1 MALVRPLSRVVSSRV
16 VVVGGGIAG
25 LTAALDLAALG
36 YPVTLVEEGP
46 SLGGVMAQLDKTF
59 PTNDCAMC
67 ILAPRLLEA
76 ARHPQIDIHT
86 LTRVVGLEGEP
97 GDLRVLL
104 ARRPRYVDTAKC
116 TGCGECVRVCPK
128 RIPDPFNLGL
138 SLTKAIHLPFAQAV
152 PQAAYITPESC
163 RHLCGS
169 KQKVCTKV
177 CLAEAIN
184 FADQPETHVVE
195 AGAVILAPGARP
207 APVAEFPGAQHP
219 DVVTSMEFER
229 LLSATGPHGGKL
241 LRPSD
246 RQEPRSL
253 AFIQCV
259 GSRDQESGAAYC
271 SSFCCLASL
280 KEALVAQ
287 ELTQDRA
294 AATIFYMDLRAQ
306 GKEQER
312 YLDTARARGVELI
325 RSRVTAVHPK
335 EEGGLV
341 VRYTDQ
347 QGRPQERIFD
357 MAVLAVGLRPGPRLP
372 DWAPRLG
379 LSLNEHG
386 FIKEGEPFAP
396 VTGREGVFVC
406 GTAQEPMDITTTVAG
421 ASAAAQTAAQLL
433 AIGQRPALSG
443 VAREEPLPLDG
454 RPPKIGVFLC
464 HCGTNIARTIDPQAL
479 SDMVRDLPGVD
490 YVEDFLFSCSADATR
505 RMANIIK
512 ERGLNR
518 VVVAACSPRTH
529 EPVFREV
536 LAAAGLNPGYL
547 AFTNIREQCAWVHQD
562 NPEAALAKAAG
573 LVAMAGQRALELG
586 PLAPAS
592 YPVIPRALV
601 LGGGVAGM
609 SAALALADQGF
620 HTYLVERSSRLG
632 GLAKSLRFTL
642 EGLDPPALIQELEVE
657 VYQHPNVEVLT
668 RTELVSVTGAV
679 GRFRSRVSQDIG
691 GDRLERHLQHGVVL
705 VATGGREIR
714 PEKSYLYGEDPR
726 VLTQLEL
733 EEKISNRD
741 PDLERVRRV
750 VMIQCVGSRNPE
762 RPYCSRLCCSE
773 ALKNALLLK
782 KRYPLVEVAVLYR
795 DIRAFGFKELAYQEA
810 KERGVVFLPYDPA
823 RPPEVAAARRRPLTV
838 RVWDELLGET
848 VSLPADLLVLSTGIE
863 PAAGTAEVA
872 HLLKVP
878 RATGGFFLEAH
889 QKLKPVET
897 MVEGIFLCGMA
908 HYPKSLGEAVAQA
921 QAAAIRA
928 AALLFQEKI
937 QQSEVS
943 AVIESNHCQLCLN
956 CLRNCPFGAIFV
968 GEKGV
973 PEIAGELCRGCGV
986 CAAECPAGAIRM
998 SRFTDAELSAQI
1010 RAALETPRGEEHG
1023 ERELLRSVR

>member
-25 LTAALDLAALG
+25 LTAALDLAAVG
-36 YPVTLVEEGP
+36 HPVTLVEEGP
-46 SLGGVMAQLDKTF
+46 SLGGLMAQLDKTF

-76 ARHPQIDIHT
+76 ARHPLIDLQT
-86 LTRVVGLEGEP
+86 LTRVVGLKGAP
-97 GDLRVLL
+97 GDLKVLL
-104 ARRPRYVDTAKC
+104 ARRPRYVDTARC

-128 RIPDPFNLGL
+128 RIPDPYNLGL
-138 SLTKAIHLPFAQAV
+138 SATKAIHLPFPQAV
-152 PQAAYITPESC
+152 PQAAYITPEAC

-184 FADQPETHVVE
+184 FDDQPETHVVE

-207 APVAEFPGAQHP
+207 APVAGFPGAAHP

-246 RQEPRSL
+246 RQEPSSL

-259 GSRDQESGAAYC
+259 GSRDKERGAAYC
-271 SSFCCLASL
+271 SSFCCLTSL

-287 ELTQDRA
+287 ELTQDRVS
-294 AATIFYMDLRAQ
+294 ATIFYMDLRAQ

-312 YLDTARARGVELI
+312 YLDTAKARGVELI
-325 RSRVTAVHPK
+325 KSRITAVHPR

-347 QGRPQERIFD
+347 QGRPRERTFD
-357 MAVLAVGLRPGPRLP
+357 MAVLAVGLRPMSHLP

-379 LSLNEHG
+379 MTLNEHG
-386 FIKEGEPFAP
+386 FIQEGEPFAP
-396 VTGREGVFVC
+396 VTGREGVLVC
-406 GTAQEPMDITTTVAG
+406 GTAQEPMDITTAVAG
-421 ASAAAQTAAQLL
+421 ASAAAQTASQLL
-433 AIGQRPALSG
+433 AVGLRPALFGG
-443 VAREEPLPLDG
+443 VRQETLPLDG

-464 HCGTNIARTIDPQAL
+464 HCGTNIARTIDPAAL
-479 SDMVRDLPGVD
+479 ADMVRELPGVD
-490 YVEDFLFSCSADATR
+490 HVEDFLFSCSADATR

-512 ERGLNR
+512 EQGLNR

-536 LAAAGLNPGYL
+536 LTAANLNPGYL

-562 NPEAALAKAAG
+562 DPEAALAKAAE
-573 LVAMAGQRALELG
+573 LVAMAARRALELA

-620 HTYLVERSSRLG
+620 HTYLVERSFQLG
-632 GLAKSLRFTL
+632 GLARNLRFTL
-642 EGLDPPALIQELEVE
+642 EGLDPTALIQELEVE
-657 VYQHPNVEVLT
+657 VYQHPNVEVFT

-679 GRFRSRVSQDIG
+679 GRFRSRISQDIG
-691 GDRLERHLQHGVVL
+691 GDRLERHLKHGVVL

-714 PEKSYLYGEDPR
+714 PEGSYLYGEDPR

-733 EEKISNRD
+733 EGKISGRD
-741 PDLERVRRV
+741 LDLERVRRV

-782 KRYPLVEVAVLYR
+782 KRYPLVEVVVLYR

-810 KERGVVFLPYDPA
+810 KELGVVFLPYDPA
-823 RPPEVAAARRRPLTV
+823 RPPEVSAARRRPLTV
-838 RVWDELLGET
+838 QVWDELLGEN
-848 VSLPADLLVLSTGIE
+848 VALPADLLVLSTGIE
-863 PAAGTAEVA
+863 PAAGTGELAR
-872 HLLKVP
+872 LLKVP
-878 RATGGFFLEAH
+878 MTTGGFFLEAH

-897 MVEGIFLCGMA
+897 VVEGIFLCGMA

-928 AALLFQEKI
+928 AALLLQEKI

-943 AVIESNHCQLCLN
+943 AVIESDQCQLCLN
-956 CLRNCPFGAIFV
+956 CMRNCPFGAIFV
-968 GEKGV
+968 GEEGV
-973 PEIAGELCRGCGV
+973 PEITGELCRGCGV

-1010 RAALETPRGEEHG
+1010 RAALESPRGEEHG

>member
-25 LTAALDLAALG
+25 LTAALDLAAVG
-36 YPVTLVEEGP
+36 HPVTLVEEGP
-46 SLGGVMAQLDKTF
+46 SLGGLMAQLDKTF

-76 ARHPQIDIHT
+76 ARHPLIDIHT
-86 LTRVVGLEGEP
+86 LTRVVGLEGVP

-104 ARRPRYVDTAKC
+104 ARRPRYVDTARC

-138 SLTKAIHLPFAQAV
+138 SVTKAIHLPFPQAV
-152 PQAAYITPESC
+152 PQAAYITPEAC
-163 RHLCGS
+163 RHLCGRKEKS
-169 KQKVCTKV
+169 CVKV

-184 FADQPETHVVE
+184 FADQPETRVVE

-207 APVAEFPGAQHP
+207 APVEEFPGAAHP

-241 LRPSD
+241 LKPSD
-246 RQEPRSL
+246 RQEPLSL

-259 GSRDQESGAAYC
+259 GSRDREAGAAYC
-271 SSFCCLASL
+271 SSFCCLTSL

-287 ELTQDRA
+287 ELTQDRVT
-294 AATIFYMDLRAQ
+294 ATIFYMDLRAQ

-312 YLDTARARGVELI
+312 YLNTARARGVELV
-325 RSRVTAVHPK
+325 RSRVTAVHPI
-335 EEGGLV
+335 EEGGLL
-341 VRYTDQ
+341 VRYTDD
-347 QGRPQERIFD
+347 QGRPRERTFD
-357 MAVLAVGLRPGPRLP
+357 LAVLAVGLRPGAHLP
-372 DWAPRLG
+372 DWADRLG
-379 LSLNEHG
+379 ITLNEHG
-386 FIKEGEPFAP
+386 FIKEGQPFGP

-406 GTAQEPMDITTTVAG
+406 GTAQEPVDITTAVAG
-421 ASAAAQTAAQLL
+421 ASAAAQSAAQLL
-433 AIGQRPALSG
+433 AVGQKPALTR
-443 VAREEPLPLDG
+443 VFREEALPLDG

-464 HCGTNIARTIDPQAL
+464 HCGTNIARTVDPQAL
-479 SDMVRDLPGVD
+479 AAMVQDLPGVA

-505 RMANIIK
+505 KMAEIIK
-512 ERGLNR
+512 EQGLNR

-536 LAAAGLNPGYL
+536 LASAGLNPGYL
-547 AFTNIREQCAWVHQD
+547 AFANIREQCAWVHQD
-562 NPEAALAKAAG
+562 DPEAALEKAADI
-573 LVAMAGQRALELG
+573 VAMAGRRALELT
-586 PLAPAS
+586 PLAPAR

-601 LGGGVAGM
+601 LGGGLAGM

-620 HTYLVERSSRLG
+620 HTYLVERSARLG
-632 GLAKSLRFTL
+632 GLARNLHFTL
-642 EGLDPPALIQELEVE
+642 EGLNPPELIQELEVE
-657 VYQHPNVEVLT
+657 VFQHPNVEVLT
-668 RTELVSVTGAV
+668 RAELVSMEGTV
-679 GRFRSRVSQDIG
+679 GRFRSRVSRDID
-691 GDRLERHLQHGVVL
+691 GDRLERDLQHGVVL
-705 VATGGREIR
+705 VATGGQEMR
-714 PEKSYLYGEDPR
+714 PQGSYLYGKDPR

-733 EEKISNRD
+733 EEKISHRD
-741 PDLERVRRV
+741 HDLERVRRV
-750 VMIQCVGSRNPE
+750 VMIQCVGSRTPE
-762 RPYCSRLCCSE
+762 KPYCSRLCCSE

-782 KRYPLVEVAVLYR
+782 KRYPLVEVVVLYR
-795 DIRAFGFKELAYQEA
+795 DIRAFGFRELAYQEA
-810 KERGVVFLPYDPA
+810 KERGVVFLPYEPD
-823 RPPEVAAARRRPLTV
+823 RPPEVVAARRRPLTV
-838 RVWDELLGET
+838 RVWDELLAET
-848 VSLPADLLVLSTGIE
+848 VTLPADLLVLSTGIE
-863 PAAGTAEVA
+863 PAAGTSEVA

-878 RATGGFFLEAH
+878 RTTGGFFLEAH

-897 MVEGIFLCGMA
+897 IAEGIFLCGMA

-937 QQSEVS
+937 QQSEIS
-943 AVIESNHCQLCLN
+943 AVIERDHCQLCLN
-956 CLRNCPFGAIFV
+956 CMRNCPFGAIFV
-968 GEKGV
+968 GEEGV
-973 PEIAGELCRGCGV
+973 PEIKGELCRGCGV

-998 SRFTDAELSAQI
+998 SRYTDAELSAQI
-1010 RAALETPRGEEHG
+1010 RAALEHPQGEEHG

>member
-25 LTAALDLAALG
+25 LTAALDLAAVG
-36 YPVTLVEEGP
+36 HPVTLVEEGP
-46 SLGGVMAQLDKTF
+46 SLGGLMAQLDKTF

-76 ARHPQIDIHT
+76 ARHPLIDLHT
-86 LTRVVGLEGEP
+86 LTRVVGLEGTP

-104 ARRPRYVDTAKC
+104 ARRPRYVDTARC

-138 SLTKAIHLPFAQAV
+138 SVTKAIHLPFPQAV
-152 PQAAYITPESC
+152 PQAAYITPEAC
-163 RHLCGS
+163 RHLCGRKEKS
-169 KQKVCTKV
+169 CVQV

-184 FADQPETHVVE
+184 FDDQPETLVVE

-207 APVAEFPGAQHP
+207 APVEKFPGAGHP

-229 LLSATGPHGGKL
+229 LLSATGPHGGRL
-241 LRPSD
+241 LKPSD

-259 GSRDQESGAAYC
+259 GSRDPEAGAAYC

-280 KEALVAQ
+280 KQALVAQ
-287 ELTQDRA
+287 ELTQDRVPS
-294 AATIFYMDLRAQ
+294 TIFYMDLRAQ

-312 YLDTARARGVELI
+312 YLEAARARGVELV
-325 RSRVTAVHPK
+325 RSRVTAVHPR
-335 EEGGLV
+335 EEGGLA
-341 VRYTDQ
+341 VRYTDP
-347 QGRPQERIFD
+347 QGRPRERTFD
-357 MAVLAVGLRPGPRLP
+357 LAVLAVGLRPGASLK
-372 DWAPRLG
+372 DWAGRLAMT
-379 LSLNEHG
+379 LNEHG
-386 FIKEGEPFAP
+386 FLKEGQPFAP
-396 VTGREGVFVC
+396 ATGREGVFVC
-406 GTAQEPMDITTTVAG
+406 GTAQEPMDITTVVAG

-433 AIGQRPALSG
+433 AVGLRPALFG
-443 VAREEPLPLDG
+443 AVRKETIPVDEG
-454 RPPKIGVFLC
+454 PPKIGVFLC

-479 SDMVRDLPGVD
+479 AALVRDLPGVD
-490 YVEDFLFSCSADATR
+490 HVEDFLFSCSADATR
-505 RMANIIK
+505 KMAKVIK
-512 ERGLNR
+512 EQGLNR

-536 LAAAGLNPGYL
+536 LAAAHLNPGYL
-547 AFTNIREQCAWVHQD
+547 AFANIREQCAWVHHD
-562 NPEAALAKAAG
+562 DPEAALAKAAD
-573 LVAMAGQRALELG
+573 LVAMAGRRALELA
-586 PLAPAS
+586 PLAPAC

-620 HTYLVERSSRLG
+620 HTYLVERSAQLG
-632 GLAKSLRFTL
+632 GLARNLRFTL
-642 EGLDPPALIQELEVE
+642 EGLDPVKLIQELEVE
-657 VYQHPNVEVLT
+657 VFQHPNVEVLT
-668 RTELVSVTGAV
+668 RAELVALEGAV
-679 GRFRSRVSQDIG
+679 GRFRSRVSQEIG
-691 GDRLERHLQHGVVL
+691 GERWPKQLQHGVVL
-705 VATGGREIR
+705 VATGGREMH
-714 PEKSYLYGEDPR
+714 PEGFYLYGEDPR

-733 EEKISNRD
+733 EEKISGRD
-741 PDLERVRRV
+741 HDLERARRI
-750 VMIQCVGSRNPE
+750 VMIQCVGSRTPE
-762 RPYCSRLCCSE
+762 KPYCSRLCCSE

-782 KRYPLVEVAVLYR
+782 KRYPLVEVVVLYR

-810 KERGVVFLPYDPA
+810 KERGVVFLPYDPD
-823 RPPEVAAARRRPLTV
+823 RPPKVSAARRRPLTV
-838 RVWDELLGET
+838 RVWDELLAKT
-848 VSLPADLLVLSTGIE
+848 VTLPADFLVLSTGIE
-863 PAAGTAEVA
+863 PAAGTSEVA

-897 MVEGIFLCGMA
+897 MVEGIFLCGLA
-908 HYPKSLGEAVAQA
+908 HYPKSLGESVAQA

-937 QQSEVS
+937 QQSEIS
-943 AVIESNHCQLCLN
+943 AVIESDNCLLCLN

-968 GEKGV
+968 GEEGV
-973 PEIAGELCRGCGV
+973 PEIKGELCRGCGV

-1010 RAALETPRGEEHG
+1010 RAALEHPQGEEHG

>member
-25 LTAALDLAALG
+25 LTAALDLAAVG
-36 YPVTLVEEGP
+36 HPVTLVEEGP
-46 SLGGVMAQLDKTF
+46 SLGGLMAQLDKTF

-76 ARHPQIDIHT
+76 ARHPLIDIQT
-86 LTRVVGLEGEP
+86 LTQVAALEGAP
-97 GDLRVLL
+97 GDLKVLL
-104 ARRPRYVDTAKC
+104 SRRPRYVDTAKC
-116 TGCGECVRVCPK
+116 TGCGECARVCPK

-152 PQAAYITPESC
+152 PQAAYITPEAC
-163 RHLCGS
+163 RHVCGS

-184 FADQPETHVVE
+184 FADQPEMHVVE

-207 APVAEFPGAQHP
+207 APVAGFPGAAHP

-241 LRPSD
+241 LKPSD
-246 RQEPRSL
+246 RQEPQSL

-259 GSRDQESGAAYC
+259 GSRDKEGGAAYC

-280 KEALVAQ
+280 KEALVAR
-287 ELTQDRA
+287 ELTQGRL

-312 YLDTARARGVELI
+312 YLDTARAQGVELI
-325 RSRVTAVHPK
+325 RSRVTAVHPR
-335 EEGGLV
+335 EDGGLV
-341 VRYTDQ
+341 VRYTDR
-347 QGRPQERIFD
+347 QGRPRERTFD
-357 MAVLAVGLRPGPRLP
+357 MAVLAVGLRPESHLP
-372 DWAPRLG
+372 EWAGRLG
-379 LSLNEHG
+379 ITLNEQG
-386 FIKEGEPFAP
+386 FIKEGQPFAP

-406 GTAQEPMDITTTVAG
+406 GTGQEPMDITMAVAG

-433 AIGQRPALSG
+433 AIGMRPSRFG
-443 VAREEPLPLDG
+443 VPRKAPLPGDEH
-454 RPPKIGVFLC
+454 PPKIGVFLC
-464 HCGTNIARTIDPQAL
+464 HCGTNIARIIDPQAL
-479 SDMVRDLPGVD
+479 ADMVRDLPGVD
-490 YVEDFLFSCSADATR
+490 HVEDFLFSCSADATR
-505 RMANIIK
+505 QMANIIK
-512 ERGLNR
+512 GRGLNR

-562 NPEAALAKAAG
+562 NPEAALAKAAR
-573 LVAMAGQRALELG
+573 LVAMAARRALELA

-620 HTYLVERSSRLG
+620 HTYLVERSARLG
-632 GLAKSLRFTL
+632 GLARNLRFTL
-642 EGLDPPALIQELEVE
+642 EGLDPAQVVQELEVE

-668 RTELVSVTGAV
+668 RAELISLSGAV
-679 GRFRSRVSQDIG
+679 GRFRSRVSQG
-691 GDRLERHLQHGVVL
+691 AGEDRRDRHLQHGVVL

-714 PEKSYLYGEDPR
+714 PEGSYLYGEDPR

-733 EEKISNRD
+733 EEKISGRD

-750 VMIQCVGSRNPE
+750 IMVQCVGSRTPE

-773 ALKNALLLK
+773 ALKNALLIK
-782 KRYPLVEVAVLYR
+782 KRYPLVEVLVLYR
-795 DIRAFGFKELAYQEA
+795 DIRAFGLKELAYQEA
-810 KERGVVFLPYDPA
+810 KERGVVFLPYDPD
-823 RPPEVAAARRRPLTV
+823 RPPEVAASLRRPLTV

-848 VSLPADLLVLSTGIE
+848 VALPADMLVLSTGIE
-863 PAAGTAEVA
+863 PVEGTGEVA
-872 HLLKVP
+872 RLLKVP

-897 MVEGIFLCGMA
+897 MVEGIFLCGLA

-943 AVIESNHCQLCLN
+943 AVIESNHCRSCLT
-956 CLRNCPFGAIFV
+956 CLRSCPFGAIFV
-968 GEKGV
+968 GEKGL
-973 PEIAGELCRGCGV
+973 PEIKGELCRGCGI
-986 CAAECPAGAIRM
+986 CAAECPAGAIHM
-998 SRFTDAELSAQI
+998 SRFTDAELSAQV